1 MRSLCVFG
9 RPYRCAS
16 LQPFWKLLTR
26 DVRSYWKADCT
37 TDFLGDTSPPPTFF
51 PSSFGL
57 LADGCQIKAGSHFSV
72 LASLDWQLSKMA
84 GKQIAQAV
92 LKRPVFI
99 TTNKGRGVEEIA
111 FRCGRVV
118 VWRNHRKVPGAH
130 IADRRTFGKKH
141 QFFRF
146 GHFRPFLDQCC
157 RAQWILLV
165 TNQRIKATYLL

>member
-1 MRSLCVFG
+1 M
-9 RPYRCAS
+9 
-16 LQPFWKLLTR
+16 
-26 DVRSYWKADCT
+26 ADCT
-37 TDFLGDTSPPPTFF
+37 TYFLGDTSPPPPPTFS
-51 PSSFGL
+51 PSSVDL
-57 LADGCQIKAGSHFSV
+57 LADGCQIKAGSQFSV

-84 GKQIAQAV
+84 GKQSAQAV

-111 FRCGRVV
+111 FGGGRVV

-146 GHFRPFLDQCC
+146 GHFRPSLDQCC

-165 TNQRIKATYLL
+165 TNERIKATYLL